1 MPWATRGVGSWI
13 GEPGR
18 RPLDAADRAT
28 PTAASLIAPSARA
41 TDGGGLSIDAAVVRP
56 DVGIRRATAA
66 DIHALA
72 LVLARAFAADPW
84 FRYVTAG
91 AADPLERMR
100 AGWTGIL
107 RYGSA
112 RLVATDTTADLSGV
126 AVWLPPGEIPR
137 SRTDSLRLVL
147 AMARLRGWRRVR
159 SVSDAVREVDERRS
173 RHAPGPHVYLQALA
187 VDVGRQGRGIGTA
200 LMGATLEHCDA
211 AGLPACL
218 ETANPRSLP
227 FYRRLG
233 FEVVDELTIGVAG
246 VDCWI
251 LRRSPRTR
259 A

>member
-1 MPWATRGVGSWI
+1 MITPPALPI
-13 GEPGR
+13 R
-18 RPLDAADRAT
+18 RDAPPVRHA
-28 PTAASLIAPSARA
+28 A
-41 TDGGGLSIDAAVVRP
+41 TDPGL
-56 DVGIRRATAA
+56 GIRLAVAA
-66 DIHALA
+66 DIPDLA
-72 LVLARAFAADPW
+72 GVLARAFAADPW

-91 AADPLERMR
+91 AADPRERMR

-137 SRTDSLRLVL
+137 SRIDSLRLVL

-200 LMGATLEHCDA
+200 LMGATLERCDA